1 MSVEG
6 GGVVVVVVV
15 VVVRVI
21 CFSVEEALSFPD
33 VSKAV
38 AINP

>member
-6 GGVVVVVVV
+6 VGGGGGVAVVS
-15 VVVRVI
+15 VI
-21 CFSVEEALSFPD
+21 CFSRKGALSFPD
-33 VSKAV
+33 ASKAV